1 MAFIKY
7 INRLTDF
14 SAADIS
20 RMELAAS
27 RLKQSD
33 NIEFKIAAY
42 DHEKVIIQVVQGK
55 HVTGVYHTLKQLIEI
70 VHESFDRFFPD
81 KKVLVH
87 PIPFNDS
94 PVNMVTINW
103 INKQLQETNT
113 KLKQIEKD
121 TGISKIALHDIL
133 SGKTALSQELKA
145 FFYYYFLSKRNR

>member
-14 SAADIS
+14 SAADIT

-27 RLKQSD
+27 IHKQSD
-33 NIEFKIAAY
+33 NIEFKIVTY

-55 HVTGVYHTLKQLIEI
+55 NLTGVYHSLKRLIEI
-70 VHESFDRFFPD
+70 VHEIFDRFFPD

-94 PVNMVTINW
+94 PVNKVTINW

-113 KLKQIEKD
+113 KLKHIERE

-133 SGKTALSQELKA
+133 SGKTALSQEVKA
-145 FFYYYFLSKRNR
+145 FFYYYFLSKL